1 MKRDFLL
8 LLLSGTLAVLD
19 GGGPTSV
26 AAGAQE
32 PAKAEQKADEK
43 EDDQQQDKRKQQQQD
58 DAKKQKEAQPRR
70 ILSRVPKHQAR
81 PNPIAQRRPHALLT
95 QQEMFVPEA
104 ARNRKAAAK
113 AQPQPNAQPDQQAE
127 ANRQQPNP
135 PFWSPRQL
143 SLSPAATYR
152 LESMGQ
158 HVHLSPAMR
167 LHIGRSQQSAA
178 GRPAIQIPSPSMVP
192 GQGARQYYPAVS
204 RQPAQKPF
212 ADLERPPSGLESYW
226 PLLLEGREDPNT
238 GLIIWTLP

>member
-8 LLLSGTLAVLD
+8 LLLAGTLVAFD
-19 GGGPTSV
+19 GGGPTQV
-26 AAGAQE
+26 AAVAQE
-32 PAKAEQKADEK
+32 KAEVEQKADEK
-43 EDDQQQDKRKQQQQD
+43 EDGQQQDKGQQQADAQKQQE
-58 DAKKQKEAQPRR
+58 AKPPRIR
-70 ILSRVPKHQAR
+70 SRVPKHQAK
-81 PNPIAQRRPHALLT
+81 PNPIVQRRPYALLT

-104 ARNRKAAAK
+104 AKNRKAAART
-113 AQPQPNAQPDQQAE
+113 QPQPNGQAAQQTAP
-127 ANRQQPNP
+127 NRQQPNP

-167 LHIGRSQQSAA
+167 MHLERSQQSA
-178 GRPAIQIPSPSMVP
+178 GRPAIQIPSPSLVP
-192 GQGARQYYPAVS
+192 GQGARQYYPGVS
-204 RQPAQKPF
+204 RQPTQKPF
-212 ADLERPPSGLESYW
+212 ANLERQPSGLESYW